1 MSAQRLA
8 ELAERKAQLV
18 TQSQLDRARLL
29 LAVHQL
35 REIVSPAPD
44 PARAAR
50 LRPAAATFLN
60 IALPLLGL
68 TRFRRLLRLAS
79 FALTTYRIVRGWRV
93 AR

>member
-29 LAVHQL
+29 LAVHQI

-50 LRPAAATFLN
+50 LRPTAATFVN

-68 TRFRRLLRLAS
+68 TRFRRLLRIGA
-79 FALTTYRIVRGWRV
+79 FALTGYRIVRGWRT

>member
-8 ELAERKAQLV
+8 KLAERKAQLV

-35 REIVSPAPD
+35 REIVAPTPD
-44 PARAAR
+44 PAMAAR
-50 LRPAAATFLN
+50 LRPAAATFVN

-68 TRFRRLLRLAS
+68 TRFRRLLRYAS
-79 FALTTYRIVRGWRV
+79 LVLTGYRIVRGWHAVR
-93 AR
+93 